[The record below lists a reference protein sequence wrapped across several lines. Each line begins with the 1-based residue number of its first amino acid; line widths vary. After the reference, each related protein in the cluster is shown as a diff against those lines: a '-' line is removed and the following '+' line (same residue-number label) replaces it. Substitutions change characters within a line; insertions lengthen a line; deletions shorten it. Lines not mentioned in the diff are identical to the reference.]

1 MYYNVEIIASE
12 KNLLHLE
19 QSVSSLIIL
28 KHLTYSQSNTE
39 IHVITSFSIVT
50 VLKEWTEPFLY
61 EG

>member
-1 MYYNVEIIASE
+1 MYYNVEVIASE

-50 VLKEWTEPFLY
+50 VLKE
-61 EG
+61 